1 MAREK
6 VVQILSRAA
15 TWLFPLALAVV
26 VWGELKPSTQGAEG
40 WDKVLHFLAY
50 FGLAGL
56 ATVAAGR
63 LRSALWAGLALATFG
78 GTLEIVQSFVGRDA
92 EWGDELA
99 NVIGVCAGVAAGLIF
114 LRLVGRLVGRGR
126 AD

>member
-6 VVQILSRAA
+6 VVEILSRAA
-15 TWLFPLALAVV
+15 AWLFPMALAVV
-26 VWGELKPSTQGAEG
+26 VWGELKPSAQGPEG
-40 WDKVLHFLAY
+40 WDKVLHFIAY

-56 ATVAAGR
+56 ATVALGR
-63 LRSALWAGLALATFG
+63 LRPALWAGLALALFG
-78 GTLEIVQSFVGRDA
+78 GVLEIVQSFVGRDA

-99 NVIGVCAGVAAGLIF
+99 NVAGVGAGVAAGLVL
-114 LRLVGRLVGRGR
+114 LRLAGRLVGRER

>member
-1 MAREK
+1 MTGKCMRF
-6 VVQILSRAA
+6 LRMGAA
-15 TWLFPLALAVV
+15 WLFPLALAVV
-26 VWGELKPSTQGAEG
+26 VWGELKPSAHGPEG

-56 ATVAAGR
+56 ATVAVGR
-63 LRSALWAGLALATFG
+63 LRAALWAGLALAAFG
-78 GTLEIVQSFVGRDA
+78 GALEIVQAFVGRDA

-99 NVIGVCAGVAAGLIF
+99 NVIGVCAGVAAGLAATA
-114 LRLVGRLVGRGR
+114 LMRRLVGRGR